1 MRSALSSHKRQIY
14 SHFISKYPSSLCKR
28 VQETKKNNNSQQ
40 KSEMENKTKQKE
52 ENQFKLRMQKK
63 WSLLLSRRMCQ
74 VTKARKKEVSE
85 KKHTSKTGSEL
96 SNSINHCLIS
106 VLAAIT
112 QKLSVSKSQCGN
124 VVLTSKVKDR
134 ERKTSRKFMHITSI
148 EHEFKSQS
156 GDNYEMNR
164 S

>member
-1 MRSALSSHKRQIY
+1 MKSLAISSNVSSDESKKKRSFR
-14 SHFISKYPSSLCKR
+14 
-28 VQETKKNNNSQQ
+28 
-40 KSEMENKTKQKE
+40 
-52 ENQFKLRMQKK
+52 
-63 WSLLLSRRMCQ
+63 
-74 VTKARKKEVSE
+74 
-85 KKHTSKTGSEL
+85 KKHTTKTGSKL

>member
-1 MRSALSSHKRQIY
+1 MKSLAISSNVSSDESKKKRS
-14 SHFISKYPSSLCKR
+14 F
-28 VQETKKNNNSQQ
+28 
-40 KSEMENKTKQKE
+40 
-52 ENQFKLRMQKK
+52 
-63 WSLLLSRRMCQ
+63 
-74 VTKARKKEVSE
+74 RKK
-85 KKHTSKTGSEL
+85 HATKTGSEL

>member
-1 MRSALSSHKRQIY
+1 MKSLAISSNV
-14 SHFISKYPSSLCKR
+14 SSDESKK
-28 VQETKKNNNSQQ
+28 
-40 KSEMENKTKQKE
+40 
-52 ENQFKLRMQKK
+52 
-63 WSLLLSRRMCQ
+63 
-74 VTKARKKEVSE
+74 KKEVSE
-85 KKHTSKTGSEL
+85 NKHTTKTGSEL

-106 VLAAIT
+106 VLATIT

>member
-1 MRSALSSHKRQIY
+1 MKW
-14 SHFISKYPSSLCKR
+14 
-28 VQETKKNNNSQQ
+28 N
-40 KSEMENKTKQKE
+40 TKQ
-52 ENQFKLRMQKK
+52 NKK
-63 WSLLLSRRMCQ
+63 KKTNLNCEC
-74 VTKARKKEVSE
+74 RKNEVSCYLVE
-85 KKHTSKTGSEL
+85 CVKRRKQEKKKFPKKHTTKTGSKL